1 MHLHESRII
10 THLLKL
16 ISDVKDNSIMCVI
29 EKMEGKKTRDV
40 PKNFYFV
47 NNIPLVSNNAIN

>member
-16 ISDVKDNSIMCVI
+16 ISDVKDNFIMCVI
-29 EKMEGKKTRDV
+29 EKMEKKTRDV
-40 PKNFYFV
+40 PKHFYFV
-47 NNIPLVSNNAIN
+47 NNIPLVSNIAIN

>member
-16 ISDVKDNSIMCVI
+16 ISDVKDNFIMCVI
-29 EKMEGKKTRDV
+29 EKMEKKKQEMC
-40 PKNFYFV
+40 PK
-47 NNIPLVSNNAIN
+47 ISISLTISR

>member
-16 ISDVKDNSIMCVI
+16 ISDVKDNFIMCVI
-29 EKMEGKKTRDV
+29 EKMEKKPRDV
-40 PKNFYFV
+40 PKNFFFV
-47 NNIPLVSNNAIN
+47 NNIPLVSNYAIN

>member
-16 ISDVKDNSIMCVI
+16 ISDVKDNFIMCVI
-29 EKMEGKKTRDV
+29 EKMEKKTRDV

-47 NNIPLVSNNAIN
+47 NSIPLVSNYAIN

>member
-1 MHLHESRII
+1 MHLHESRTI
-10 THLLKL
+10 THL
-16 ISDVKDNSIMCVI
+16 SDVKDNFIMCVI
-29 EKMEGKKTRDV
+29 EKMEKKNKRDV

>member
-16 ISDVKDNSIMCVI
+16 ISDVKDNFIMCVI
-29 EKMEGKKTRDV
+29 EKMEKKQEMC
-40 PKNFYFV
+40 PK
-47 NNIPLVSNNAIN
+47 ISISLVSNNAIN

>member
-16 ISDVKDNSIMCVI
+16 ISDVKDNFIMCVI
-29 EKMEGKKTRDV
+29 EKMEKKKKQEMC
-40 PKNFYFV
+40 PK
-47 NNIPLVSNNAIN
+47 ISISLTISR